1 MLDKY
6 TGDTLITGLKAEPF
20 LAHACRCCVQLEMGL
35 FDGILKKGLSVAVT
49 VTDKV
54 KVIHHLLLG
63 NLLYCL
69 FAVNEAIR
77 SFRLH
82 QCKISSPVGQHLT
95 TSNSLNTLPST

>member
-6 TGDTLITGLKAEPF
+6 TGDTLMTGLK
-20 LAHACRCCVQLEMGL
+20 AHACRCCVQLEMVL

-54 KVIHHLLLG
+54 KVIHHLLSG

-69 FAVNEAIR
+69 CAVNEAIR
-77 SFRLH
+77 SFRLL
-82 QCKISSPVGQHLT
+82 QW
-95 TSNSLNTLPST
+95 